1 MMPNIRLH
9 QESES
14 LVTYAQKMRFP
25 VMGRFNATA
34 QGMIICEYQP
44 QTRMLITDNKTIRVY
59 LPYLL
64 HVISYY
70 KNKDGKYLYPGISA
84 AGLRVY
90 ISQKSLQTLDD
101 LVWISP
107 TDIRFGG
114 LSCTPHEYD
123 FTTFSSLQNLT
134 KGVSSLWFNSIH
146 ESIFMQNMLDNK
158 NIQEALRCQSW
169 HKNIRKYY
177 FGNEIADP
185 KYTNPHSLSN
195 FLNCKRDCSYG
206 YGDGTHFLEKA
217 KLHTESQIINVD
229 FSNVFKEI

>member
-101 LVWISP
+101 SVWISP

-114 LSCTPHEYD
+114 MSCTPHEYD
-123 FTTFSSLQNLT
+123 YTIFSSLKELVH
-134 KGVSSLWFNSIH
+134 GVSHLWFNVAHQFISLKDMETNKSI
-146 ESIFMQNMLDNK
+146 K
-158 NIQEALRCQSW
+158 EALDFQNW
-169 HKNIRKYY
+169 HKTFKHCFSQYR
-177 FGNEIADP
+177 FADIKFTGMHP
-185 KYTNPHSLSN
+185 LST
-195 FLNCKRDCSYG
+195 FLNNESFPHDF
-206 YGDGTHFLEKA
+206 GDGRLYLDRAMLLSDSKIVNVNFSRF
-217 KLHTESQIINVD
+217 SQ
-229 FSNVFKEI
+229 

>member
-1 MMPNIRLH
+1 MSNIRLH
-9 QESES
+9 QEMRID
-14 LVTYAQKMRFP
+14 LDRKQKSRCPFQE
-25 VMGRFNATA
+25 TEEIY
-34 QGMIICEYQP
+34 QGMIICEYSP
-44 QTRMLITDNKTIRVY
+44 HTRTFLLNGVKLFAKIH

-70 KNKDGKYLYPGISA
+70 KNGNGDYFYPGISA